1 MIEELRVVDGEILGI
16 RARISSKGDDLIE
29 LRVKRCAGYERCL
42 AYAQKAAELK
52 RLLAR
57 LGRLAQRKG
66 MQRVAD
72 LRVRVEV
79 SGIVRAGELIVTGFR
94 LVH

>member
-1 MIEELRVVDGEILGI
+1 MIEEVRVVDGEILGI
-16 RARISSKGDDLIE
+16 RDRVSPKGDELVE
-29 LRVKRCAGYERCL
+29 LRVKRGAGYERCL

-52 RLLAR
+52 RLLGKLADLAR
-57 LGRLAQRKG
+57 GKG
-66 MQRVAD
+66 MTRVAD

-79 SGIVRAGELIVTGFR
+79 SGIVKSRDFIVTGFR